1 MTRAPIGRRP
11 TMADVAA
18 AAGVSTALVSIVMR
32 DVPGASVATRERV
45 LRTAEELGY
54 RPDSRARLL
63 RSTNSR
69 LLGVVFDVE
78 QDFHG
83 SLLTG
88 LYAAAGAVDHQ
99 ITLSAVTPGRDER
112 AAVNDL
118 LQDRCKAVIL
128 LGPESPRAF
137 LAEIAARTPV
147 VAVTRNVRHHLVD
160 VVRTADDQGVHQA
173 VDHLVTLG
181 HRRIVH
187 VEGGRS
193 AGAAERRRG
202 YTQAMQRHGL
212 QAEARFVPGGP
223 DEDDGAAAARL
234 LISEGLPTAV
244 TVFNDRCAT
253 GLLEVL
259 RTSGVD
265 VPGDVSVVGFD
276 DSRLAR
282 LSFVDLTTIAQD
294 VALLS
299 RLAVDRAIARAQDET
314 VLSREQVVP
323 PRLVVRQ
330 TSGPPPA
337 R

>member
-173 VDHLVTLG
+173 VDHLVDLG
-181 HRRIVH
+181 SPADRAR
-187 VEGGRS
+187 GGRPLGRGG
-193 AGAAERRRG
+193 GAAPGLHPGDAAARPAGRRR
-202 YTQAMQRHGL
+202 ASSR
-212 QAEARFVPGGP
+212 AVP
-223 DEDDGAAAARL
+223 DEDDGGGRRPAADLRGAADRSDGVQRPLRHRAARGAPDL
-234 LISEGLPTAV
+234 RSGRPR
-244 TVFNDRCAT
+244 RCQR
-253 GLLEVL
+253 GRL
-259 RTSGVD
+259 R
-265 VPGDVSVVGFD
+265 
-276 DSRLAR
+276 RLAGSPGCR
-282 LSFVDLTTIAQD
+282 SST
-294 VALLS
+294 
-299 RLAVDRAIARAQDET
+299 
-314 VLSREQVVP
+314 
-323 PRLVVRQ
+323 
-330 TSGPPPA
+330 
-337 R
+337 